1 MPAKTFNVGLLH
13 YFILQKRQLP
23 LVPFVD
29 PVLKIYIYCESSVRS
44 REGAWGA
51 QAPLIVTLKWGPR
64 GWKKCYFGTPPPA
77 YLMIWMT
84 RPLSYLKVWIRH
96 WNPCFLDSKIQI
108 WIFLAKKCT
117 LRFNPLNLNSDQ
129 QQSSPNNVNTWLRKK
144 VMRII
149 NKMISLGNCFDLQM
163 NYLSLF
169 FKELYRMY
177 RCQSREFVCWY
188 WVSKG

>member
-1 MPAKTFNVGLLH
+1 MF
-13 YFILQKRQLP
+13 LQKHLIWASYTTLFLQKSQLP
-23 LVPFVD
+23 FVPFVD
-29 PVLKIYIYCESSVRS
+29 PVLKLCIYCESSGRS
-44 REGAWGA
+44 RGGPPPP
-51 QAPLIVTLKWGPR
+51 PLIVTLNCCTKD
-64 GWKKCYFGTPPPA
+64 WKKFFGPPPPA

-96 WNPCFLDSKIQI
+96 WSPSFLDSKIQI

-149 NKMISLGNCFDLQM
+149 NKMISLGKMFWSSSE
-163 NYLSLF
+163 LSQLI
-169 FKELYRMY
+169 L
-177 RCQSREFVCWY
+177 
-188 WVSKG
+188 

>member
-13 YFILQKRQLP
+13 YFIFQKSQLP
-23 LVPFVD
+23 FVPFVD
-29 PVLKIYIYCESSVRS
+29 PVLKVKHILWIE
-44 REGAWGA
+44 W
-51 QAPLIVTLKWGPR
+51 QIPPPPLPPLIVRLNQGRKGQTKV
-64 GWKKCYFGTPPPA
+64 FGDPLPPA

-84 RPLSYLKVWIRH
+84 RLLPYLKVWIRH
-96 WNPCFLDSKIQI
+96 WNPCFLDWKIQI

-149 NKMISLGNCFDLQM
+149 NKMISLGKL
-163 NYLSLF
+163 L
-169 FKELYRMY
+169 
-177 RCQSREFVCWY
+177 
-188 WVSKG
+188 